1 VQGQETV
8 LGLAAVY
15 SAVRFIADAIASLP
29 IKVYRQR
36 PDGSSERIYSSMLLG
51 SPIAGGGPQVSGTLY
66 DWLFTGCTSALLW
79 GNAWGLI
86 TNRSGIPGPDGQGLP
101 TGIAWL
107 PPDRMSVTDD
117 EQQPENPFR
126 AKIYYNG
133 RLVEQ
138 SELVHMKAFSVAG
151 RVEGI
156 SPIHA
161 FSMLWSQGLET
172 LKYSADWF
180 TNGGFPPGTFQNI
193 SEEVDKSQ
201 ADEIRRRLTDT
212 IRLRQ
217 PLVYGR
223 DWEYKPL
230 TVPPNEATFIQAMQL
245 NATQVAAIFGVRPQR
260 VGGTRNDGLTYTNQT
275 MDQLDELQNTLRPWL
290 TRWEHLFTMLLP
302 ATQYAKFDTDAL
314 LKTDPHTRN
323 QIYELQRTM
332 GTRTQN
338 EIRADDDLP
347 KVVGGDDAIPLS
359 VLQRMVTTT
368 RAIPKA
374 LVPQVMLE
382 VDHIAALLEEMQ
394 RKGLT
399 APPPSNAPAF
409 KGTPLGAAAE
419 AEQGQGASSSNGS
432 GSNPPAMHE
441 PGDVGNPGEP
451 ADTGNDQPAVGV
463 TPEQYLG
470 RLLTSERA
478 LLFGPPGAKATASD
492 RKSAVTMLGE
502 HARLGHLSDQEASA
516 RISRAF
522 NAETTGQL
530 AELFKGLPIMTDGVA
545 PSVSRETFGPAGM
558 RASDEDRARARKR
571 ITEAGAAGRLRQAEI
586 DERNR
591 KAGEAVTCGDL
602 DTLLAD
608 LPASERA
615 ASPPE
620 EGQVEAQ
627 PLFGP
632 AAMVLLQKRATQF
645 DMAGQ
650 LAAVNGKAH

>member
-1 VQGQETV
+1 M

-29 IKVYRQR
+29 IKVYRQL
-36 PDGSSERIYSSMLLG
+36 PDGRAERVYTSMLLG
-51 SPIAGGGPQVSGTLY
+51 NPVAGGGPQISGTLY
-66 DWLFTGCTSALLW
+66 DWLFTGSTSALLW

-86 TNRSGIPGPDGQGLP
+86 TNRSGIPGPDGNGLP
-101 TGIAWL
+101 TGISWL
-107 PPDRMSVTDD
+107 PPERISVTDD
-117 EQQPENPFR
+117 EQQPENPLR
-126 AKIYYNG
+126 SKIYYNG
-133 RLVEQ
+133 RLIADHG
-138 SELVHMKAFSVAG
+138 ELVHMKAFSVAG

-156 SPIHA
+156 SPIRA

-180 TNGGFPPGTFQNI
+180 SNGGFPPGTFQNI
-193 SEEVDKSQ
+193 SEEVDESQ
-201 ADEIRRRLTDT
+201 AKEIRRRLTDT

-260 VGGTRNDGLTYTNQT
+260 VGGTRNDGLTYSNQT

-290 TRWEHLFTMLLP
+290 TRWEHLLTMLLP

-323 QIYELQRTM
+323 QIYQLQREI

-338 EIRADDDLP
+338 EVRADDDLP
-347 KVVGGDDAIPLS
+347 KVPGGDDAIPLT

-368 RAIPKA
+368 RAIPKT

-382 VDHIAALLEEMQ
+382 VDHIAQLLEKMQ
-394 RKGLT
+394 SEGLT
-399 APPPSNAPAF
+399 AGPAF
-409 KGTPLGAAAE
+409 DAQHPGTQPSGA
-419 AEQGQGASSSNGS
+419 
-432 GSNPPAMHE
+432 
-441 PGDVGNPGEP
+441 PG
-451 ADTGNDQPAVGV
+451 DTGNPAQDGPAPQPGSDSPFTAASGAQTTHETPAIGT

-478 LLFGPPGAKATASD
+478 LLFGPPGAHAVDSD
-492 RKSAVTMLGE
+492 RKSAVAMLRQ
-502 HARLGHLSDQEASA
+502 HAKMGHLTPEEASV
-516 RISRAF
+516 RISRAGH
-522 NAETTGQL
+522 AGTTGEL
-530 AELFKGLPIMTDGVA
+530 AALFTDLPRMAGGIA
-545 PSVSRETFGPAGM
+545 PSVSRETFGAPEF
-558 RASDEDRARARKR
+558 RASDADRRRARELISRH
-571 ITEAGAAGRLRQAEI
+571 GAAGRLRPAEI

-602 DTLLAD
+602 DTLFAD
-608 LPASERA
+608 LPAEERA

-620 EGQVEAQ
+620 EGQAEAQ

>member
-1 VQGQETV
+1 
-8 LGLAAVY
+8 
-15 SAVRFIADAIASLP
+15 
-29 IKVYRQR
+29 VYRLM
-36 PDGSSERIYSSMLLG
+36 PDGTSQRIFSSMLLG
-51 SPIAGGGPQVSGTLY
+51 SPVAGGGPQISGTLY
-66 DWLFTGCTSALLW
+66 DWLFTGSTSALLW
-79 GNAWGLI
+79 GNAWGYI
-86 TNRSGIPGPDGQGLP
+86 TNRSGIPGPDGNGLP
-101 TGIAWL
+101 TGISWL
-107 PPDRMSVTDD
+107 PPDRMHVTDD
-117 EQQPENPFR
+117 EQQPENPLR

-133 RLVEQ
+133 RLMDRG
-138 SELVHMKAFSVAG
+138 ELVHMKAFSVAG

-156 SPIHA
+156 SPIRSFA
-161 FSMLWSQGLET
+161 MLWSQGLET

-193 SEEVDKSQ
+193 SEEVDKTQ

-275 MDQLDELQNTLRPWL
+275 QDQLDELQNTLRPWL
-290 TRWEHLFTMLLP
+290 TRWEHLLTMLLP

-382 VDHIAALLEEMQ
+382 VDHIAALLEKMQ
-394 RKGLT
+394 SEGLT
-399 APPPSNAPAF
+399 AGPVFDQQHPGAQPS
-409 KGTPLGAAAE
+409 GA
-419 AEQGQGASSSNGS
+419 
-432 GSNPPAMHE
+432 
-441 PGDVGNPGEP
+441 PGDTAQDQDGQQPAQPAGSPFTAAPGEQ
-451 ADTGNDQPAVGV
+451 AQHETPAVGV

-470 RLLTSERA
+470 RLLTSERSFM
-478 LLFGPPGAKATASD
+478 FGPPGAHAADSD
-492 RKSAVTMLGE
+492 RKSAVTMLRQ
-502 HARLGHLSDQEASA
+502 HAKMGHLTPEEASV
-516 RISRAF
+516 RISRAGR
-522 NAETTGQL
+522 AETTGQL
-530 AELFKGLPIMTDGVA
+530 AELFTDLPRMKAGVA
-545 PSVSRETFGPAGM
+545 PSVSRETFGPPEM
-558 RASDEDRARARKR
+558 RASDADRRRARMLIGLHGK
-571 ITEAGAAGRLRQAEI
+571 AGRLRPAEV

-602 DTLLAD
+602 ATLFAD
-608 LPASERA
+608 LPAEEMA
-615 ASPPE
+615 ASPRE
-620 EGQVEAQ
+620 EDRVEAPPQ
-627 PLFGP
+627 LLFGP
-632 AAMVLLQKRATQF
+632 AAMVLLQKRASQF

-650 LAAVNGKAH
+650 LAATNGKAH